1 MSEHLGGVAWVMKAV
16 QVYHEATVKEG
27 LEVAWIS
34 GQGLAV
40 LSVQLNTPCIVS
52 TQLYMDCN
60 AVHHIPNGSFEVAL
74 CTVSKRC

>member
-40 LSVQLNTPCIVS
+40 LAVQLNTHR
-52 TQLYMDCN
+52 
-60 AVHHIPNGSFEVAL
+60 A
-74 CTVSKRC
+74 